1 MEESVVLKIIIREG
15 ELIVEGGG
23 HPSLSPLTLVGLLE
37 KVKNDILTD
46 VQSIHKSPNEPLPS
60 SNTYDA

>member
-15 ELIVEGGG
+15 ELIVEGGC
-23 HPSLSPLTLVGLLE
+23 HSSLSPLTLVGLLE

-46 VQSIHKSPNEPLPS
+46 VQSIHKSSNEPLPS